1 MEKELFYIMQDLK
14 RDINCLEIEYLK
26 RKLEEVN
33 IKCMHEEDNFNYY
46 NKRFFL
52 NNLKFLIT
60 KILMLGKCT
69 RNQLIKYECIRQSL
83 EKNLDIIEQRYEILY
98 LESHFT
104 EELLKQNTAK
114 EPILKENYNKIEE
127 FLNFVNSLD
136 TEEKE
141 RMLSYKIGVNND

>member
-1 MEKELFYIMQDLK
+1 
-14 RDINCLEIEYLK
+14 
-26 RKLEEVN
+26 
-33 IKCMHEEDNFNYY
+33 
-46 NKRFFL
+46 
-52 NNLKFLIT
+52 
-60 KILMLGKCT
+60 MLGKCT

-104 EELLKQNTAK
+104 EELLKKNITK
-114 EPILKENYNKIEE
+114 ESILKENYNKIEE